1 MAAVW
6 CWACS
11 RRRWAALWLALLAG
25 VAAGAAMC
33 AVAGW
38 SRTRSALPAFERFS
52 PPADAAVSADTAS
65 PAQAAVLER
74 VAREAGAT
82 ASLMVAD
89 VPLVIYQPDGTAL
102 TTSAVAAPYPAKGT
116 VDRPLVVS
124 GQLPDPARSDALIV
138 NERAAADL
146 HLHPGSVVHVGLYD
160 SSQQGGPGSGPP
172 TPRLGHVSMTVTAV
186 VRYTADL
193 ERQPDDQP
201 GTAFAAADYRISLS
215 DGFWAKYGSR
225 TATEFLGM
233 AVRLPDGAKSFDR
246 LAAVAAQLSQG
257 RFTASL
263 GDNFVPNRPA
273 LVRAINLQA
282 GALLAVGVLGA
293 IAAAV
298 LLGQAILRQVALR
311 TGDHRVL
318 IGLGMTKPQIV
329 GSEVLAMTPVAI
341 GAAVVAVV
349 VAVALSPL
357 APVGIARQ
365 AELHPGIDV
374 NLIVMGAGVA
384 AVVAFVVS
392 VTAVAAWPRGRA
404 GAARQTRRPVL
415 PSRLAAAGA
424 PAPVVVGTD
433 LALSPMG
440 RNRAFVRP
448 ALVALTVGV
457 VAVVGAWVVR
467 ASLTDLLDTPAHRGW
482 AWDAEVGDITSADA
496 AAAGASALQHDPD
509 VAGYA
514 GEFGGVF
521 LPIDGHPT
529 PVSVLDSHGAVATP
543 IVLHGRA
550 PVAADEIGVG
560 PSTLQALHKRVGDQV
575 NIEAPNG
582 TTIQAHIVGTVVPL
596 SSVEALQSFGRGAIV
611 PFATAK
617 AAGPDQPKAPD
628 SYLVTFRPGVDRP
641 AAMARLE
648 SLFPRT
654 VLVAPSSVD
663 VDTLRRVDWLPIVL
677 AVLIG
682 ALTIGM
688 LAHLVLTSV
697 PRRRREIGVLRALGF
712 TKAQTVGA
720 VLCMAALMA
729 VVILGIGVPLGIVA
743 GRVVWSAIAD
753 NLGAVAG
760 AQVPGWLIVV
770 VPCTL
775 ATALLASLWPAWRAV
790 SRVPARA
797 LRTE

>member
-1 MAAVW
+1 V
-6 CWACS
+6 
-11 RRRWAALWLALLAG
+11 WLAVVAG
-25 VAAGAAMC
+25 LAAGAAMF

-65 PAQAAVLER
+65 PEQAAVLEG
-74 VAREAGAT
+74 VAQQSGAS
-82 ASLMVAD
+82 ASLMIAD
-89 VPLVIYQPDGTAL
+89 VPLVIYRPDGTAL
-102 TTSAVAAPYPAKGT
+102 TTSAVVAPYPAKGT
-116 VDRPLVVS
+116 IDRPYVVS
-124 GQLPDPARSDALIV
+124 GHLPDPARTDALVV
-138 NERAAADL
+138 NERAAEDL
-146 HLHPGSVVHVGLYD
+146 HLHAGSTVDVGLYAA
-160 SSQQGGPGSGPP
+160 SQQGGSGQGQPI
-172 TPRLGHVSMTVTAV
+172 PRLGRVPMTVTAV
-186 VRYTADL
+186 VRYAADL
-193 ERQPDDQP
+193 ERQPDDVP
-201 GTAFAAADYRISLS
+201 GTEVATADYRISIS

-225 TATEFLGM
+225 IATDFLGL
-233 AVRLPDGAKSFDR
+233 AVKLPDGAKGFDR
-246 LAAVAAQLSQG
+246 LTAVAAQLSQG

-298 LLGQAILRQVALR
+298 LLGQAILRRIALR
-311 TGDHRVL
+311 SGDHRVL
-318 IGLGMTKPQIV
+318 IGLGMTKRQIV
-329 GSEVLAMTPVAI
+329 GAEVLAATPLAI
-341 GAAVVAVV
+341 GAAIVAVV
-349 VAVALSPL
+349 VAVAMSPL

-365 AELHPGIDV
+365 AVLHPGVEMNWLVI
-374 NLIVMGAGVA
+374 GAGVA
-384 AVVAFVVS
+384 AVIAFVLGV
-392 VTAVAAWPRGRA
+392 AALAAWPRGRA
-404 GAARQTRRPVL
+404 SAARQARRPVL

-424 PAPVVVGTD
+424 PPSVVVGTD

-440 RNRAFVRP
+440 RSRVFVRP

-467 ASLTDLLDTPAHRGW
+467 ASLTNLLDTPAHRGW
-482 AWDAEVGDITSADA
+482 AWDAEVGDITSPDA

-529 PVSVLDSHGAVATP
+529 PVTVLDPHGAVAGP
-543 IVLHGRA
+543 VVLDGRA
-550 PVAADEIGVG
+550 PVAADEIAVG

-575 NIEAPNG
+575 TVEAPNG
-582 TTIQAHIVGTVVPL
+582 ESLKVRVVGTIVPP
-596 SSVEALQSFGRGAIV
+596 SSVEPLQSFGRGAVV
-611 PFATAK
+611 PFVTAQ
-617 AAGPDQPKAPD
+617 ASGPDQPKTPD
-628 SYLVTFRPGVDRP
+628 SYLVTLRPGVDRP

-648 SLFPRT
+648 TLFPRT

-720 VLCMAALMA
+720 VVCMAALMA
-729 VVILGIGVPLGIVA
+729 VVILAIGVPLGIVA

-753 NLGAVAG
+753 DLGAVAG
-760 AQVPGWLIVV
+760 ARVPGWLLVV

-775 ATALLASLWPAWRAV
+775 LVALLASLWPAWRAV